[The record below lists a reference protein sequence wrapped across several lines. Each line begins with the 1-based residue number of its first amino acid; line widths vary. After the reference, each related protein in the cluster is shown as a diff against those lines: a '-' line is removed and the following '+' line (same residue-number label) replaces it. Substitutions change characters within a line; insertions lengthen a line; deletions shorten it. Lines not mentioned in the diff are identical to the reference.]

1 MKNLYYLLLTIA
13 LLIYSACSANN
24 FVPDNTTVSLD
35 GSGPAISP
43 NGGGILLLP
52 YWYRSNPI
60 IR

>member
-43 NGGGILLLP
+43 NGGGFYYFRIG
-52 YWYRSNPI
+52 I
-60 IR
+60 DQIR